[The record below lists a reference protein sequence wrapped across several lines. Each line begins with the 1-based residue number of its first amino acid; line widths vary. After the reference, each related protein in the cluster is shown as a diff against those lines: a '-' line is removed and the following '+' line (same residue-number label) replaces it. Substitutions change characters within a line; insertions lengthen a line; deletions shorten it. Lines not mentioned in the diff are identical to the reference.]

1 MKTVNK
7 AWEKEKEER
16 KRIERYL
23 KHGGRFVKRAQR
35 TRGPNDGNGKPTWYK
50 AGTEATFPVDYKNRE
65 QRRADDV
72 KRRKMTRIFKAAEKS
87 GRNPLTAVKKFLGQN
102 TGRPMPTRAPGPL
115 RPKAEKKSWL
125 GRAFDKIRG
134 RGDR

>member
-1 MKTVNK
+1 
-7 AWEKEKEER
+7 
-16 KRIERYL
+16 
-23 KHGGRFVKRAQR
+23 
-35 TRGPNDGNGKPTWYK
+35 
-50 AGTEATFPVDYKNRE
+50 
-65 QRRADDV
+65 
-72 KRRKMTRIFKAAEKS
+72 MTRIFKAAEKS